1 MRITS
6 GIWLGL
12 GVLFM
17 GSVVMAS
24 NGPDPRVIA
33 TSCLLPNPLLH
44 DISFGRIQEGPS
56 TVCRTQ
62 RRRAGAVFGVNPACF
77 FKIHKGAVNN
87 ERGESGC
94 GIRGSRHGG

>member
-17 GSVVMAS
+17 GSMVLS
-24 NGPDPRVIA
+24 CT
-33 TSCLLPNPLLH
+33 TSSLGVYKKGHRLCAEH
-44 DISFGRIQEGPS
+44 S
-56 TVCRTQ
+56 
-62 RRRAGAVFGVNPACF
+62 AGAVLGVNTACF
-77 FKIHKGAVNN
+77 FKIHKGAVSN

-94 GIRGSRHGG
+94 GIRRSRHGG